1 MFAHFA
7 FTQKADSDTTSDDE
21 NPLPSPK
28 SKSSEEPSPTMATL
42 AIPTPTLTGGLF
54 NQDGD
59 RIECLVRKMSQQT
72 FVRDSQSML
81 SLELQNREVDFNLQA
96 DQMPIRIPMDSLLTS
111 TGPSILPAT
120 VLPTGSGLV
129 QPIVPAIDSHST
141 QSTQQQQRYEII
153 DNHNERPIVNGDP
166 NLAAPDGNTPWRQ
179 PGSRPSSASNSRT
192 LDLMTTMI
200 ENGVQCNV
208 HTSRPTSPKP
218 SPYPL
223 TSNLIPPSSEP
234 IKFKSPDY
242 NLNPQMFHDSN
253 MELEVDPNFCL
264 GDDDDEVALSGPSA
278 LRDASTPAGVRKFG
292 YLKYRSSY
300 EAAARCKNMKRNIP
314 RMRKRPK
321 VTRPPGSTA
330 PSSSATS
337 TAH

>member
-1 MFAHFA
+1 MFEHFA
-7 FTQKADSDTTSDDE
+7 FTQKADSDTTSDDD
-21 NPLPSPK
+21 NPPPSPK
-28 SKSSEEPSPTMATL
+28 SKSSEPSPTMATL
-42 AIPTPTLTGGLF
+42 ATPIPTGALF

-59 RIECLVRKMSQQT
+59 RIDCLVRKMSQQT
-72 FVRDSQSML
+72 FVRDSRSTIP
-81 SLELQNREVDFNLQA
+81 LQCDVDFNLQIN
-96 DQMPIRIPMDSLLTS
+96 QMPIQIQIDAPSTS
-111 TGPSILPAT
+111 TKPSNFST
-120 VLPTGSGLV
+120 TGMPIESDPG
-129 QPIVPAIDSHST
+129 QPIVPAIDSHPI
-141 QSTQQQQRYEII
+141 QLPQQERHFELL
-153 DNHNERPIVNGDP
+153 DDRAERPIVSGDFNLINPNGEE
-166 NLAAPDGNTPWRQ
+166 PWQQ
-179 PGSRPSSASNSRT
+179 PRPRPTSSTNSRT

-223 TSNLIPPSSEP
+223 SSNLIQPSSKP
-234 IKFKSPDY
+234 IKSKKPDY

-253 MELEVDPNFCL
+253 MELEVDVNFCN
-264 GDDDDEVALSGPSA
+264 GEDDDEVSLSGPSA

-300 EAAARCKNMKRNIP
+300 EAAARCKNMKKNIP